1 MHTTSTSS
9 RAQRATRRWGIAALT
24 LGVLLIIAMASA
36 TIIGTVGSQ
45 PMADRWVYDTAWFS
59 LLWGALSIAGA
70 VYLLRRHT
78 RRGPVVLLHGA
89 FAVILLGAG
98 VTHLTARR
106 GEVHLRQGV
115 AVESYTT
122 REGTVQP
129 LPFQLTLERFGVQY
143 EADGLSPQDY
153 QSTIRISRGQGP
165 EERAQVAMN
174 HIYHGHGVRLYQQRY
189 DDDLRGSTLAV
200 NQDEWGTGISYTG
213 YALLV
218 AAFLWLLLDG
228 RGRFRGLLRQFSAN
242 TGAQRVLLIGL
253 LVALSMHEAEA
264 QRVLPRDVA
273 DEAGRTLIAYNGR
286 ICPLE
291 TFALDFTRKMTGST
305 SYQGLT
311 ACQVL
316 TGVVCFPEDWLQEPF
331 LRIKGRQLRERLGLQ
346 EQFVAPQELLS
357 GGYRL
362 GPMLQE
368 AQQGSGKLA
377 EQVLDADDRL
387 MLLMQ
392 VMRMDALRMFP
403 YPAHASGQPRWYAP
417 SERQPQ
423 GMPTEQQQYVRSIL
437 PMMASLAQR
446 EQWAQVS
453 DALHRLRLY
462 QQRYGAQSVPQ
473 PEQLRAEHAYNHL
486 PIPTLLFIL
495 NTALGLLSA
504 LLLGHGSRRWR
515 IATTACMAMAWAALT
530 LFLALRWVAQGSI
543 PMGNGYETMLVAA
556 WMVLTLALM
565 AARRTRVATPF
576 GLTVSGLLLLVA
588 HLSEMDPA
596 ITQRM
601 PVLQSPLLT
610 LHVGII
616 MVAYALLIL
625 TWACSVA
632 HFAAQFVARRT
643 HSALTLSRCRSLS
656 TQLMPLSLL
665 LLYPAVACLAVGIF
679 LGAVWANVSWGCYW
693 SWDPKET
700 WALITLMIYSVPLH
714 GASLPALRRPDGYH
728 LYLLLALV
736 SIAITYFGV
745 NYLMPG
751 MHSYA

>member
-1 MHTTSTSS
+1 MQTSHTSS
-9 RAQRATRRWGIAALT
+9 RAQRITRLWGAAALSLT
-24 LGVLLIIAMASA
+24 LLLIIAMASA
-36 TIIGTVGSQ
+36 TIIGTIGSQ
-45 PMADRWVYDTAWFS
+45 QMADRWVYDTVWFS
-59 LLWGALSIAGA
+59 LLWGALSIAA
-70 VYLLRRHT
+70 VVYLLRRHT
-78 RRGPVVLLHGA
+78 RRGPVLLLHGA
-89 FAVILLGAG
+89 LGVILLGAG
-98 VTHLTARR
+98 VTHLTAQR

-115 AVESYTT
+115 ATQSYTT
-122 REGTVQP
+122 DEGTEQP
-129 LPFQLTLERFGVQY
+129 LPFRLTLERFGVRY
-143 EADGLSPQDY
+143 EADGLSAQDY
-153 QSTIRISRGQGP
+153 QSTLRISHGKGA

-200 NQDEWGTGISYTG
+200 NQDEWGTGITYTG
-213 YALLV
+213 YALLL
-218 AAFLWLLLDG
+218 AAFVWLLLDR
-228 RGRFRGLLRQFSAN
+228 RGHFRALLRQLSAHQVSAR
-242 TGAQRVLLIGL
+242 GVLLVL
-253 LVALSMHEAEA
+253 LAALSMHDMQA

-273 DEAGRTLIAYNGR
+273 DEAGHTLIAYNGR

-291 TFALDFTRKMTGST
+291 TFAIDFTRKMTGST
-305 SYQGLT
+305 SYHGLT

-316 TGVVCFPEDWLQEPF
+316 TGAICFPEDWLQEPF
-331 LRIKGRQLRERLGLQ
+331 LRIKGRQLRQKLGLS
-346 EQFVAPQELLS
+346 EEYVAPQELLS

-362 GPMLQE
+362 GPMLQA
-368 AQQGSGKLA
+368 AQQGSDKLSQ
-377 EQVLDADDRL
+377 QVLDTDDRL

-403 YPAHASGQPRWYAP
+403 YPAHADGQPRWYAP
-417 SERQPQ
+417 SERQPK
-423 GMPTEQQQYVRSIL
+423 GMAAAQQEYVRSIL
-437 PMMASLAQR
+437 PMVASLAQR
-446 EQWAQVS
+446 SDWAQVS
-453 DALHRLRLY
+453 DALHRLQRY
-462 QQRYGAQSVPQ
+462 QQRYGAQSVPSAA
-473 PEQLRAEHAYNHL
+473 QLRAEHAYNRL

-515 IATTACMAMAWAALT
+515 IATAACMVLSWAALT
-530 LFLALRWVAQGSI
+530 IFLALRWVASGSI
-543 PMGNGYETMLVAA
+543 PMGNGYETMLMAA
-556 WMVLTLALM
+556 WLVLTLALL
-565 AARRTRVATPF
+565 AARRTHVATPF
-576 GLTVSGLLLLVA
+576 GLTVSGLLLLVS

-616 MVAYALLIL
+616 MVAYALLML
-625 TWACSVA
+625 TFATAVA
-632 HFAAQFVARRT
+632 HFAAAFVARRT
-643 HSALTLSRCRSLS
+643 HSAQTLARCRSLA

-700 WALITLMIYSVPLH
+700 WALITLLIYSVPLH
-714 GASLPALRRPDGYH
+714 GASLPALRRPNGYH

>member
-1 MHTTSTSS
+1 MHTTSTSTP
-9 RAQRATRRWGIAALT
+9 AQRATRRWGIAALT
-24 LGVLLIIAMASA
+24 LGVLLIAAMATA

-45 PMADRWVYDTAWFS
+45 QMADRWVYDTVWFS
-59 LLWGALSIAGA
+59 LLWGAMAIAAA

-78 RRGPVVLLHGA
+78 RRGPVLLLHGA
-89 FAVILLGAG
+89 FAVILVGAG

-115 AVESYTT
+115 ATQRYTADDGT
-122 REGTVQP
+122 RQP
-129 LPFQLTLERFGVQY
+129 LPFALTLERFGVEY

-153 QSTIRISRGQGP
+153 QSTIRISHAPGP

-228 RGRFRGLLRQFSAN
+228 RGRFRGLLRQLSE
-242 TGAQRVLLIGL
+242 GAGTTRVLLVGL
-253 LVALSMHEAEA
+253 LAMLSMHDAQA

-291 TFALDFTRKMTGST
+291 TFALDFTRKLTGST
-305 SYQGLT
+305 SYRGLT
-311 ACQVL
+311 PCQVL
-316 TGVVCFPEDWLQEPF
+316 TGAICYPEDWLQEPF
-331 LRIKGRQLRERLGLQ
+331 LRIKGRQLRERLGLK
-346 EQFVAPQELLS
+346 EEFVAPQELLS

-368 AQQGSGKLA
+368 AQQGSGKLS
-377 EQVLDADDRL
+377 EQVLDTDDRL

-403 YPAHASGQPRWYAP
+403 YPAHKGGQPRWYAP
-417 SERQPQ
+417 SERQPRA
-423 GMPTEQQQYVRSIL
+423 MTAEQQQYVRSIL
-437 PMMASLAQR
+437 PMVAQLAQR
-446 EQWAQVS
+446 EQWAQVG
-453 DALHRLRLY
+453 DAFSRLQRY
-462 QQRYGAQSVPQ
+462 QLRYGAGSIPA
-473 PEQLRAEHAYNHL
+473 PEQLRAEHAYNRL

-515 IATTACMAMAWAALT
+515 IATTGCMALAWAALT

-543 PMGNGYETMLVAA
+543 PMGNGYETMLAAA
-556 WMVLTLALM
+556 WMVLTVALP

-610 LHVGII
+610 IHVGVV
-616 MVAYALLIL
+616 MVAYALLML

-632 HFAAQFVARRT
+632 YFAAQLAARRT
-643 HSALTLSRCRSLS
+643 RSAQTLARCRSLS
-656 TQLMPLSLL
+656 AQLMPLSLL
-665 LLYPAVACLAVGIF
+665 LLYPAVACLAAGIF

-700 WALITLMIYSVPLH
+700 WALITLLIYSVPLH
-714 GASLPALRRPDGYH
+714 GASIPALRRPGGYH
-728 LYLLLALV
+728 LYLLLALL
-736 SIAITYFGV
+736 SIAVTYFGV